1 MRFARFQKK
10 RISTSDSEEMEHV
23 RISQNRIAQSVGGKI
38 GRGRIPEEVN
48 LFGGKGDT
56 LMPENLNF
64 QT

>member
-1 MRFARFQKK
+1 
-10 RISTSDSEEMEHV
+10 MEHV

-38 GRGRIPEEVN
+38 GRDRIPEEGN